1 MYARKVFMNLKDAKN
16 GPELTKRLEKKVIP
30 MLRDLKGFQDE
41 ITFLTPGKREAL
53 AISLWDNKQNA
64 DAYNHDKY
72 PEVLKALEGL
82 MDGNPR
88 VETAEV
94 GNSTFHKLAAVKA

>member
-1 MYARKVFMNLKDAKN
+1 MYARKVLMTLKDAKN
-16 GPELTKRLEKKVIP
+16 VPELTGRLEKKVIP

-41 ITFLTPGKREAL
+41 ITFLTPGKKEAL
-53 AISLWDNKQNA
+53 AISLWDNKASA

-72 PEVLKALEGL
+72 PAVLKTLVGL
-82 MDGNPR
+82 FDGNPR
-88 VETAEV
+88 IETCEV

>member
-16 GPELTKRLEKKVIP
+16 GHELTTRMEKKVIP

-41 ITFLTPGKREAL
+41 ITFLTLGKREAL

-82 MDGNPR
+82 IDGNPR
-88 VETAEV
+88 VETSEV
-94 GNSTFHKLAAVKA
+94 GNSTFHQLAVTTA

>member
-1 MYARKVFMNLKDAKN
+1 MYARKVFMNLKDANK
-16 GPELTKRLEKKVIP
+16 GPELTERLEKKVIP
-30 MLRDLKGFQDE
+30 MLRNLKGFQDE
-41 ITFLTPGKREAL
+41 ITFLTPGKTEAL

-88 VETAEV
+88 VETTEV
-94 GNSTFHKLAAVKA
+94 GNSTFHNVAVTKA

>member
-1 MYARKVFMNLKDAKN
+1 MYARKVFMTLKDDKN
-16 GPELTKRLEKKVIP
+16 GPELTERLEKKVIP
-30 MLRDLKGFQDE
+30 MLRGLKGFQDE
-41 ITFLTPGKREAL
+41 ITFLTLGKKEAL

-82 MDGNPR
+82 IDGNPR
-88 VETAEV
+88 VETCGV
-94 GNSTFHKLAAVKA
+94 GNSTFHKLAVTTA

>member
-1 MYARKVFMNLKDAKN
+1 MNLKDAKSL
-16 GPELTKRLEKKVIP
+16 PEVTQRLEKKVIP

-41 ITFLTPGKREAL
+41 ITFVTPGQTEAL
-53 AISLWDNKQNA
+53 AISLWDNKASA

-82 MDGNPR
+82 LDGNPR
-88 VETAEV
+88 VETCEV
-94 GNSTFHKLAAVKA
+94 GNSTFHKLAPTTA